1 MKRFFRRR
9 VLFGGSVGAAILA
22 IAVLGAGWWRAQGP
36 AGPEF
41 EGALGPF
48 VAHQSPAPAPDLAF
62 TGGDGK
68 PLTLADFKG
77 RIVLL
82 NLWATWCG
90 PCVEEMP
97 ALDRLQA
104 RRGGRDFAVVALS
117 VDRQGRSLVE
127 PFLEKLGVRN
137 LAMYLDTGNA
147 AMRALNIRGLPTTLL
162 IDRDGREIGRMEGS
176 ASWDSPGAEA
186 LIRFYVSSPRGQSS

>member
-22 IAVLGAGWWRAQGP
+22 VAVLGAAWWRAQLP

-41 EGALGPF
+41 KGALGPF
-48 VAHQSPAPAPDLAF
+48 VVHPAPAPAPEIAF

-68 PLTLADFKG
+68 ALTLADFRG

-104 RRGGRDFAVVALS
+104 RLGGPDFAVVALS

-127 PFLEKLGVRN
+127 PFLAKLGVGN
-137 LAMYLDTGNA
+137 LTMYLDTGNA
-147 AMRALNIRGLPTTLL
+147 AMRALKIRGLPTTVLF
-162 IDRDGREIGRMEGS
+162 DREGREVGRIEG
-176 ASWDSPGAEA
+176 AAAWDSPAAAA
-186 LIRFYVSSPRGQSS
+186 LIRFHIKPDA

>member
-9 VLFGGSVGAAILA
+9 VLLGGSVGAAILA
-22 IAVLGAGWWRAQGP
+22 IAVLGAGWWRAHGP
-36 AGPEF
+36 AAGPEF
-41 EGALGPF
+41 RGALGPF
-48 VAHQSPAPAPDLAF
+48 VLHPAPASVPDLSF

-77 RIVLL
+77 RVVLL

-97 ALDRLQA
+97 SLDRLQA
-104 RRGGRDFAVVALS
+104 RLGGPDFTVLALS
-117 VDRQGRSLVE
+117 LDRQGPSLVA
-127 PFLEKLGVRN
+127 PFLEKLAVRN

-147 AMRALNIRGLPTTLL
+147 AMRALKIRGLPTTVLL
-162 IDRDGREIGRMEGS
+162 DRDGREVGRIEG
-176 ASWDSPGAEA
+176 AAAWDSPAAEA
-186 LIRFYVSSPRGQSS
+186 LVRFHIKPDA